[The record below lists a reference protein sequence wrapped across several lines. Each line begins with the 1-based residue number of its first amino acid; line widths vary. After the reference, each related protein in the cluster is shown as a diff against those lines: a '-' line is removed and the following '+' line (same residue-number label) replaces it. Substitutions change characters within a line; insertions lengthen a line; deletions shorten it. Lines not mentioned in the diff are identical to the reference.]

1 MTCLRGRPIA
11 ASEAARLGEGL
22 SREGLSGSSDLGLS
36 EARLPCGYL
45 SASYPA
51 GPNATSC
58 IIKSE
63 QDAVLSTDGVSGLNC
78 RREDR
83 VCVLCSSGGMLA
95 DVSIGSLGNFEVCHQ
110 HMLGSAVFSSPV
122 AFCDKVFFGCRDD
135 HLYCFTLPGTGI

>member
-11 ASEAARLGEGL
+11 ASEAAKSGEGL
-22 SREGLSGSSDLGLS
+22 SREGLSGSGDLGLS
-36 EARLPCGYL
+36 DARLPCGYQ
-45 SASYPA
+45 SAAYPA
-51 GPNATSC
+51 GRNATSC

-63 QDAVLSTDGVSGLNC
+63 QDAVLSSDGGLNC
-78 RREDR
+78 RRVDR

-95 DVSIGSLGNFEVCHQ
+95 DVSIGSSGDFEVCHQ

-122 AFCDKVFFGCRDD
+122 AFGDKGVFGCRDD